1 MSGSENDNHPADD
14 YAYQSSLDILR
25 KICGD
30 KWKFL
35 IICNLFNGPKRFG
48 ELLYFVD
55 SVTKKVLTENLRE
68 LERYG
73 FVERTTYPGNVRK
86 VEYRL
91 TAIAQELKPI
101 FQSLISWS
109 LEYSRQQ
116 KTDSSLF

>member
-1 MSGSENDNHPADD
+1 MNEDKTAKYNSEQ
-14 YAYQSSLDILR
+14 YQTSLEISR

-48 ELLYFVD
+48 ELLYYVD

-73 FVERTTYPGNVRK
+73 LVIRESFPGSVVT

-91 TAIAQELKPI
+91 TDIALELKPI
-101 FQSLISWS
+101 FQCLIKWS
-109 LEYSRQQ
+109 LDYSEKESNRF
-116 KTDSSLF
+116 KL